1 MRAFP
6 FRSLP
11 LPRIPYSVL
20 LAIAAAAL
28 SIAPSVAQSEAVL
41 CVTPRELR
49 CEPMELDAFVARCEA
64 QLDGRHEATLA
75 HGTPRQLAGAT
86 LGWLRLGRADRAL
99 ATLEALAQRAAEG
112 DHDANAWW
120 LIARFWASRAMALPS
135 EAIDETRRVVDAARS
150 LDTECARTD
159 SPPSLTRHVLCVHA
173 IACASE
179 LLSEKHDAQA
189 RDELLASARRALL
202 RFEEIHWSEPH
213 AAFVDHTLRPSADG
227 LLPCAIGM
235 LAATG
240 NRAERNARSCLA
252 SLPADCASQV
262 ALAARAQFGFEI
274 DATLAQLL
282 ANAPHAEDE
291 EPGWM
296 LDAVMFAITGLRL
309 ATGPRVDAAWMRL
322 RPVLPQGFD
331 RMRIRG
337 LALDGWRCEMEFART
352 RSDAAALGRYTLTP
366 IEGRGAWRQLV
377 VHHGAE
383 TFVAPALAGVEVE
396 LPPRSKERELSSP
409 STR

>member
-6 FRSLP
+6 SRSFPPSRCLHS
-11 LPRIPYSVL
+11 LL
-20 LAIAAAAL
+20 LAIAAVTL
-28 SIAPSVAQSEAVL
+28 SIAPAAAQSDSIL
-41 CVTPRELR
+41 CDTPRELR

-120 LIARFWASRAMALPS
+120 LIARFWMSRAMSLPS

-150 LDTECARTD
+150 LATECARTD
-159 SPPSLTRHVLCVHA
+159 NPPSLTRHVLCVHA

-179 LLSEKHDAQA
+179 LLSEKHDAKA
-189 RDELLASARRALL
+189 RDELIAAARRSLL

-227 LLPCAIGM
+227 LLACAIGM

-262 ALAARAQFGFEI
+262 ALAARAQFGFEV

-282 ANAPHAEDE
+282 ANAPHADDDE
-291 EPGWM
+291 TGWT
-296 LDAVMFAITGLRL
+296 LDAAMFAITGLRL
-309 ATGPRVDAAWMRL
+309 ATGPRVDAAWLRL

-337 LALDGWRCEMEFART
+337 LALDGWRCELEFART
-352 RSDAAALGRYTLTP
+352 RGDASAIGRYTLTP
-366 IEGRGAWRQLV
+366 IESRATWRQLV